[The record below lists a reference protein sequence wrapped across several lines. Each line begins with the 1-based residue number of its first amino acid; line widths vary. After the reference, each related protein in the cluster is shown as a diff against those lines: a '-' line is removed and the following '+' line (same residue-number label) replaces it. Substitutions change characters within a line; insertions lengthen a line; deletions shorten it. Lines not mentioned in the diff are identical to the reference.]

1 MLKRILLFLGTGL
14 VAYGLFFDVS
24 GVNPYIPQIFKAI
37 PDIIVNVPIENT
49 GIYFV
54 CYGLLCL
61 MGLFFLQDFFL
72 CDNCNCDYSRE

>member
-37 PDIIVNVPIENT
+37 PDIIANVPIENT

-54 CYGLLCL
+54 FYGLLCL
-61 MGLFFLQDFFL
+61 MGLCLISL
-72 CDNCNCDYSRE
+72 PASLARLLLPM